1 MTLNEMVQVTLEIW
15 GAIFCLIC
23 MGIVF
28 SSRKLSKRTWF
39 TIAKIL
45 LSMALMLIF
54 DAESFICIVDRT
66 PEGATIAN
74 ISVFIVML
82 MTISF
87 AYYYKEYIRIVIDAN
102 GGEFGVKLNRL
113 INLCTLGEILM
124 LVANIHHRWI
134 FYFDE
139 KCNYQVGFGYLP
151 LVSLFLI
158 GLAMLIYAVTVNG
171 KYLDFQTKMLFGV
184 TFFIMLSTS
193 AVQVYITEVSITNIA
208 LMVIVLISFGEYEA
222 GIARRVMRRDLELAQ
237 KKAEIA
243 EKTAEAAEAKAEAAE
258 AAAEAAKARTEAAEA
273 TLEAAQAETEAA
285 EYRARMITSQIQ
297 PHFMFNSLNAIK
309 ALAMI
314 DPNECIKAVDY
325 LSRFLRG
332 SLDAINSSEPITIAK
347 EFENTNAYLSMQ
359 KYRFGSSLTVEME
372 DTSEGFLVPPFTIQP
387 LVENAVHAIRA
398 KEDGKGSI
406 KVKAYSIK
414 DECHKI
420 LVEDTGTGFDP
431 AKVGSDGRGH
441 YGMAIVRERIEKM
454 SGGTMEIHSVI
465 GEGTTM
471 EITIPWKVSKGEDK

>member
-1 MTLNEMVQVTLEIW
+1 MSLNSLVQVTLEIW
-15 GAIFCLIC
+15 GGIFSLIC

-45 LSMALMLIF
+45 LSMALLLLF
-54 DAESFICIVDRT
+54 DAESFISAAVLT
-66 PEGATIAN
+66 PKGAAIASF
-74 ISVFIVML
+74 SVFMVIL

-87 AYYYKEYIRIVIDAN
+87 AYYYKEYIRIVISAN
-102 GGEFGVKLNRL
+102 GGDFSKKLNRI
-113 INLCTLGEILM
+113 INASTVGEILM
-124 LVANIHHRWI
+124 LVSNIHHHWI
-134 FYFDE
+134 YYFDE
-139 KCNYQVGFGYLP
+139 NNFYRVGFGYLP
-151 LVSLFLI
+151 LVILFLVALGI
-158 GLAMLIYAVTVNG
+158 LIYVVTTNS
-171 KYLDFQTKMLFGV
+171 KYLDFETKLLFGV
-184 TFFIMLSTS
+184 TFFIMISSS
-193 AVQVYITEVSITNIA
+193 AVQVYITDVSVTNIA
-208 LMVIVLISFGEYEA
+208 LMVIVFISFAEYES
-222 GIARRVMRRDLELAQ
+222 GIAKRVMKRDLEIER
-237 KKAEIA
+237 KKTEIA
-243 EKTAEAAEAKAEAAE
+243 EKNAQVAEAAVEAERAKAEAA
-258 AAAEAAKARTEAAEA
+258 K
-273 TLEAAQAETEAA
+273 AETEAA

-297 PHFMFNSLNAIK
+297 PHFLFNSLNAIK

-314 DPNECIKAVDY
+314 DSDECIKAVDY
-325 LSRFLRG
+325 LSKFLRG
-332 SLDAINSSEPITIAK
+332 SLDAINSSEPITITK

-372 DTSEGFLVPPFTIQP
+372 DTSDGFLVPPFTIQP

-471 EITIPWKVSKGEDK
+471 EITIPWKREN